1 MIEFRKF
8 MLLGV
13 TAVSLSILSACGG
26 GGGSDGSAGIS
37 TTRFDG
43 SVDIPAEA
51 RTLRK
56 EASAPLLYA
65 IQTQGFETEYD
76 EEQINAPHQNAWER
90 WDLNEYVYDGAYS
103 ETRSCA
109 AIAEYQ
115 GSGTGSGTVT
125 VVNTLQDNY
134 VGHVEHRYDSC
145 VIGSRA
151 YSGTRR
157 INILEEPRDHPSGR
171 PAAKFQWEYEDF
183 YWGTDGLNYYLDG
196 IITFEEFAEV
206 DAYNYPYQ
214 SSSNYTF
221 SRRDGYG
228 YSMRDLV
235 TLCDEHRNELSD
247 NDYSWRCDIQSGH
260 VGLDELGEFSVKTL
274 QPVHESVWLWGAKL
288 QISDSDGNH
297 LVFWGEDGQKRVTLV
312 DTEAREKTYTMEY
325 GSDVMASL
333 ADVVR
338 PDADTAINVV
348 DTRFKRWSK
357 ELYATTTDEYI
368 FFDRG
373 NSRIVDAIHYSDA
386 EAPSERHIDLVE
398 PAYDVDVLFFDHAI
412 MSGHDGS
419 IRTTYLDPAYDST
432 RRQIGFGK
440 IVEVHDDFAV
450 TYQLPGSSEQRR
462 IMFRWDYTNQ
472 LVTETRSLGAAYD
485 DFDLRNGRIATSS
498 GVTVAFEAASF
509 SGYSARYV
517 DVGRTRRYL
526 NFLSDKLLITGGGA
540 LVKCTV
546 RCSEDAVYWK
556 SVSEAVVAKFPSE
569 GAQIVVA
576 ATTDTEGGNA
586 VTAPSLI
593 AFATVAVSEWG
604 ENNYSVP
611 EYADTLWVADLNDLS
626 RIKKLELPV
635 YEKATP
641 KVGLRIR
648 ELFNRES
655 DNSIVGIGSWGLNSG
670 RNNTVMF
677 EIDLDT
683 LNLD

>member
-1 MIEFRKF
+1 MIEYRQLV
-8 MLLGV
+8 LLGV
-13 TAVSLSILSACGG
+13 TAASLLTLSACGG
-26 GGGSDGSAGIS
+26 SGGTEASSDVS

-43 SVDIPAEA
+43 RVYIPAEA
-51 RTLRK
+51 RMLGK

-90 WDLNEYVYDGAYS
+90 WDLNDYVYDGPYS

-125 VVNTLQDNY
+125 IVNTLQDNY
-134 VGHVEHRYDSC
+134 VGQVEHRYDSC

-183 YWGTDGLNYYLDG
+183 YWGTGGLNYYLDG
-196 IITFEEFAEV
+196 IIAFEESAEV

-235 TLCDEHRNELSD
+235 TQCEDQRNEQS
-247 NDYSWRCDIQSGH
+247 NYDYSWRCDIQSGY
-260 VGLDELGEFSVKTL
+260 VGLDELGEFSVETL
-274 QPVHESVWLWGAKL
+274 QPVHQSVWLWGAKL
-288 QISDSDGNH
+288 QVSDNDGNR
-297 LVFWGEDGQKRVTLV
+297 LVFWGEDGQKRATLV
-312 DTEAREKTYTMEY
+312 DAEARETTYAIEY
-325 GSDVMASL
+325 GSVDMASM
-333 ADVVR
+333 DDMER
-338 PDADTAINVV
+338 PETDTAIVVV
-348 DTRFKRWSK
+348 DARFKRWDK
-357 ELYATTTDEYI
+357 ELYATRTDEYI

-373 NSRIVDAIHYSDA
+373 NSRYVDAIHYSET
-386 EAPSERHIDLVE
+386 EAPSERQIDLVE
-398 PAYDVDVLFFDHAI
+398 PAYDVDVLFFGHAI

-419 IRTTYLDPAYDST
+419 IRTTYLNPAFGST

-440 IVEVHDDFAV
+440 IVGVHDDFAV

-462 IMFRWDYTNQ
+462 IMFQWDNTNQ

-498 GVTVAFEAASF
+498 GVSVAFKAAAF
-509 SGYSARYV
+509 SDYSSRYV

-526 NFLSDKLLITGGGA
+526 NFLNDNLLVTGGGA
-540 LVKCTV
+540 LIRCTV

-556 SVSEAVVAKFPSE
+556 SLSEAVVTKFPSE
-569 GAQIVVA
+569 GAQIVVT
-576 ATTDTEGGNA
+576 ATTDTEGGNGVA
-586 VTAPSLI
+586 APSLI
-593 AFATVAVSEWG
+593 VFATVAVSEWG

-611 EYADTLWVADLNDLS
+611 ETADTLWVADLNDLS
-626 RIKKLELPV
+626 KIKKLELPV
-635 YEKATP
+635 YEKSTP
-641 KVGLRIR
+641 KAGLKIR

-655 DNSIVGIGSWGLNSG
+655 DNSIVGVGSWGLASG
-670 RNNTVMF
+670 RDNTVMF
-677 EIDLDT
+677 SIDLDEVT
-683 LNLD
+683 FD